1 MSWSA
6 VRISLFLAFG
16 RFKTFC
22 WWSMTAAVKIAL
34 AFLVLLIL
42 PIRMPLANDI
52 PDKFEL
58 VGVAFKGVE
67 SVSQEELA
75 KTLAARIPPFWKFW
89 QPAPTLEREDI
100 EDDLN
105 RIRQFY
111 RNDGYFHAEAE
122 VSVMFVDQ
130 SPKRPPVKEEAPG
143 QSTQDPGGD
152 DKAPTPKTPR
162 IKVTFSVEEGSPV
175 VVASIDIDVS
185 PPAEEPLS
193 QELKAKLPLVPGRVF
208 QTAKYEEAKRII
220 ARFFANRSY
229 PFAEVTGQAVID
241 PKIDQAKLSFRVIP
255 GPLSVFGAITIT
267 QEGTEVSETVIRR
280 ALTFSE
286 GERYNADKV
295 DNSRRNL
302 IRLDAFRTAL
312 IIPERPPE
320 SDGGPVAMRVQL
332 KAKERRSVRLGAG
345 YGTEDKLRL
354 QAALT
359 YRNLA
364 GQGGRLSLSG
374 RISDILRNVQ
384 LTYVQPYFLDAK
396 NTLTTRAGTELEEP
410 PAYKNNKIFADA
422 ALSRKLTRNWH
433 MQVSYGLSFNKEE
446 SVAASSPLD
455 IEEVPYLDQTTR
467 ISSAGLGIAR
477 DTRDN
482 LLNPTTGSYLG
493 AKIELAPEFLGSE
506 LAYYQPAIEAK
517 VYQQVFKSIVL
528 AGRVKLETI
537 QGVQGTSYI
546 PAFKRL
552 YLGGGDTVRGYDF
565 QKLPPLD
572 ENGDPIGG
580 QTGFNASVE
589 ARFPL
594 YKELTGVT
602 FLDAGML
609 DVEPF
614 RLDFSETRYTCGVG
628 LRYDTVIGPIRVD
641 FGYKL
646 NPQTGKDIGDVGQ
659 PDKIVGGRWRVYLNI
674 GQAF

>member
-1 MSWSA
+1 MIA
-6 VRISLFLAFG
+6 
-16 RFKTFC
+16 T
-22 WWSMTAAVKIAL
+22 VKIAVL
-34 AFLVLLIL
+34 LLFLLLIL

-67 SVSQEELA
+67 SVSQKELA
-75 KTLAARIPPFWKFW
+75 KALAARIPPFWKFW

-111 RNDGYFHAEAE
+111 RNDGYFRAEAE
-122 VSVMFVDQ
+122 VSVMLVDP
-130 SPKRPPVKEEAPG
+130 SPKRPPAKEEAPG
-143 QSTQDPGGD
+143 PSAHDPGGD
-152 DKAPTPKTPR
+152 DKAPTPKIPR
-162 IKVTFSVEEGSPV
+162 IKVTFSVKEGSPV
-175 VVASIDIDVS
+175 VVASIDIDIS
-185 PPAEEPLS
+185 PPAEEPLP

-208 QTAKYEEAKRII
+208 QTAKYEEAKKII
-220 ARFFANRSY
+220 ARFFGNRGY

-241 PKIDQAKLSFRVIP
+241 PTVDQAKLSFRIIP
-255 GPLSVFGAITIT
+255 GPLSTFGAITIT

-280 ALTFSE
+280 ALVINE

-295 DNSRRNL
+295 DISRRNL
-302 IRLDAFRTAL
+302 IQLDVFRTAL
-312 IIPERPPE
+312 IQTEGPPE
-320 SDGGPVAMRVQL
+320 SNGGPVAMHVQL
-332 KAKERRSVRLGAG
+332 KSKERRSVRLGAG
-345 YGTEDKLRL
+345 YGTEDKLRF

-422 ALSRKLTRNWH
+422 ALRRKLTRNWH
-433 MQVSYGLSFNKEE
+433 MQMSYGLSFNKEE
-446 SVAASSPLD
+446 SVAASSPVD
-455 IEEVPYLDQTTR
+455 IEELPYLDQTTR
-467 ISSAGLGIAR
+467 ISSAGLEIAR

-493 AKIELAPEFLGSE
+493 AKIDLAPKIIGSE
-506 LAYYQPAIEAK
+506 LTYYQQAIEAK
-517 VYQQVFKSIVL
+517 VYQQVFKHIVL
-528 AGRVKLETI
+528 AGRVQLQTI
-537 QGVQGTSYI
+537 QGMQDTSYI

-552 YLGGGDTVRGYDF
+552 YLGGSDTVRGYDF
-565 QKLPPLD
+565 QKLPPLNR
-572 ENGDPIGG
+572 NGDPIGG
-580 QTGFNASVE
+580 QTGLNASVE

-594 YKELTGVT
+594 YKELSGVA
-602 FLDAGML
+602 FLDAGLL

-614 RLDFSETRYTCGVG
+614 QLDFADTRYTCGVG
-628 LRYDTVIGPIRVD
+628 LRYNTVIGPIRVD

-646 NPQTGKDIGDVGQ
+646 NPQTGKDIGDIGQ
-659 PDKIVGGRWRVYLNI
+659 PDKIVDGRWRLYLNI